1 MRFIGDV
8 LREEYGEKIYKL
20 SLSSGCTCPNRDGT
34 LGYGGCAFCSAG
46 GSGEFAAS
54 ADDLDLQIAEAKALI
69 SRKTDAKRFIAYF
82 QAYSNTYGDLE
93 RLEKLY
99 SDTVSR
105 PEIEILSLGT
115 RPDCLGPEVMDML
128 SRLNGIKPLWIEL
141 GLQTA
146 RDDVAEAMGI
156 GYSRAA
162 FEDSYK
168 KLRNAGITV
177 IVHLIFGLPGESRED
192 MLDSVGYISSLTPPP
207 DGVKF
212 QMLNILRGSRLA
224 ESYERSPFPLLSR
237 EEYSDIVAE
246 AAALLPSQ
254 TVVHRMTGD
263 GPAPLI
269 IAPDWV
275 KDKKKTLN
283 AIRSKLKSKGLL

>member
-54 ADDLDLQIAEAKALI
+54 ADDLDSQIAEAKALI

-168 KLRNAGITV
+168 KLRSAGITV